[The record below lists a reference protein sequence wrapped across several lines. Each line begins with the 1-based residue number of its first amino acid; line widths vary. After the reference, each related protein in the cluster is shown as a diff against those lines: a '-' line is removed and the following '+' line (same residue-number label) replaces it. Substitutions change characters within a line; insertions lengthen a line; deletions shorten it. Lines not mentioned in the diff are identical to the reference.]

1 MSDNE
6 SKIKMLVSI
15 IEEEF
20 DKLTEIF
27 QMCDEQN
34 DVIQSLRKEIFD
46 TNTPKD
52 TQSKISLGSSLLKE
66 EDIRKNIN
74 SEMASKSDYLSSLL
88 KVLKSYSTL

>member
-1 MSDNE
+1 MSGNE

-20 DKLTEIF
+20 DKLTEIC
-27 QMCDEQN
+27 QMWDEQN
-34 DVIQSLRKEIFD
+34 DVIQSLRKEIID
-46 TNTPKD
+46 TNAPKD
-52 TQSKISLGSSLLKE
+52 TQSKISLESSLLKE
-66 EDIRKNIN
+66 KDILKNIN